1 MNYVISNFTEYKFV
15 LSENKKDVFQAH
27 FTVLH
32 CYDNLCTDYFERNL
46 SFISDKKKPILFEVG
61 GEVVAKSVLECT
73 QYSECR
79 GRRLANKGHFQ
90 NMLIAVA
97 SGKNFPHWKENLW
110 NSDILV
116 TQ

>member
-46 SFISDKKKPILFEVG
+46 SFILDKKKNHFVWSGWWGGGQVSTWMYPVLRMQRQEV
-61 GEVVAKSVLECT
+61 S
-73 QYSECR
+73 Q
-79 GRRLANKGHFQ
+79 
-90 NMLIAVA
+90 
-97 SGKNFPHWKENLW
+97 
-110 NSDILV
+110 
-116 TQ
+116 

>member
-1 MNYVISNFTEYKFV
+1 MTIYVQIILREIYHS
-15 LSENKKDVFQAH
+15 FQ
-27 FTVLH
+27 T
-32 CYDNLCTDYFERNL
+32 
-46 SFISDKKKPILFEVG
+46 KKKTILFEVG

>member
-46 SFISDKKKPILFEVG
+46 SFISDKKKTILFEVG

-79 GRRLANKGHFQ
+79 GRRLATSKICSLLLPQGR
-90 NMLIAVA
+90 IIPTE
-97 SGKNFPHWKENLW
+97 KRICE
-110 NSDILV
+110 IL
-116 TQ
+116 TSW

>member
-27 FTVLH
+27 FTVLQLLWQFM
-32 CYDNLCTDYFERNL
+32 YRLFWEK
-46 SFISDKKKPILFEVG
+46 FIIHFRQKKPILFEVG

-90 NMLIAVA
+90 NMLIVVA